1 MSVGAVVAMILAAVV
16 GVPFLLGWWARGW
29 RDRRHWRTKPATDEQ
44 IAYLRAL
51 AAKVGTRDQAI
62 MVNFALNRGMTRAEA
77 SALIHELKQVERV
90 REPPLRPGGLG
101 G

>member
-1 MSVGAVVAMILAAVV
+1 MSIGAAVAMILAAVV

-29 RDRRHWRTKPATDEQ
+29 RDRRRWHTKPATDEQ

-62 MVNFALNRGMTRAEA
+62 MVNLALARGMTRAEA
-77 SALIHELKQVERV
+77 SALIHELKQLKRV
-90 REPPLRPGGLG
+90 RPPSRRLSLRK
-101 G
+101 